1 MKKAISKYLSK
12 NDLFYGVL
20 IIILFLI
27 FRLVNLT
34 ILPVFCD
41 EAIYIRWA
49 QIMKSEPTL
58 RFLPLSDGKQPF
70 FMWLTIPFLKLF
82 SDPLFAGRFVSVL
95 AGFGSLVGIFFLSLI
110 LFNSKKFALFSSLI
124 YAILPYAVFFDRMA
138 LVDSLLNCLGIWTLL
153 LSVLLIKY
161 QRTDLAM
168 SGGIVLGAALITKS
182 PALFFALLFPFS
194 LILASFKKLNLISLG
209 KIFGL
214 WLIVYFFAFLIYNA
228 LRLGPNFQ
236 MIALRNKDYVFTLKE
251 VFSHPLDPL
260 RPHLNDVKEWFPN
273 LFTLPILLISL
284 GGLVLAIRSRKKES
298 LVLFLWFFIPLT
310 AQVLIAKVFN
320 SRYLFFTIFPLIIF
334 AGLFLETLFGK
345 IKKWW
350 AKVLVFL
357 IFFILALRY
366 DFLLLTDPSKAP
378 LTEEMKSGYLR
389 DWTSGYGIPEVRDFL
404 KKEAEKGKVVVGT
417 EGFFGTLPDGLQIY
431 FDKNP
436 NVTII
441 GVGLEFQEIPE
452 SLKEATLTTP
462 TYLVVNQSRL
472 RISGDANLDL
482 LLKIPKVAGPKG
494 QQDYLLLFKVK

>member
-1 MKKAISKYLSK
+1 MRKIISKHLNK
-12 NDLFYGVL
+12 NDFFYGVL

-27 FRLVNLT
+27 FRLINLT
-34 ILPVFCD
+34 VLPVFCD
-41 EAIYIRWA
+41 EAIYIRWS

-58 RFLPLSDGKQPF
+58 RFLPLSDGKQPL

-95 AGFGSLVGIFFLSLI
+95 AGFGSLLGIFFLSWS
-110 LFNSKKFALFSSLI
+110 LFKSRKTAFFSSLI
-124 YAILPYAVFFDRMA
+124 YAILPYSVFFDRMA

-161 QRTDLAM
+161 QRIDLAM
-168 SGGIVLGAALITKS
+168 VGGMVLGVALITKS
-182 PALFFALLFPFS
+182 PALFFALLFPLS
-194 LILASFKKLNLISLG
+194 LVLASFKKLNLNSLG

-236 MIALRNKDYVFTLKE
+236 MIALRNKDYVFSFPEIL
-251 VFSHPLDPL
+251 SHPLDPL
-260 RPHLNDVKEWFPN
+260 RPHLNDIKEWFPN
-273 LFTLPILLISL
+273 LFTFPILLVSL
-284 GGLVLAIRSRKKES
+284 GGLVLGIKSRKKES
-298 LVLFLWFFIPLT
+298 LILFLWFFVPLT
-310 AQVLIAKVFN
+310 TQVLIAKVFN

-334 AGLFLETLFGK
+334 AGLFLENLFAK
-345 IKKWW
+345 IKKRW
-350 AKVLVFL
+350 AKALVFL

-366 DFLLLTDPSKAP
+366 DFLLLTDSSKAP

-389 DWTSGYGIPEVRDFL
+389 DWTSGYGIPQVRDFI

-431 FDKNP
+431 FDKDP

-441 GVGLEFQEIPE
+441 GVGLEFQEVPQP
-452 SLKEATLTTP
+452 LKEAALTTP

-472 RISGDANLDL
+472 RIDNSCLKL
-482 LLKIPKVAGPKG
+482 IFKIPKVAGPKG
-494 QQDYLLLFKVK
+494 QDYLLLFKIE

>member
-1 MKKAISKYLSK
+1 MKKVINKYISK
-12 NDLFYGVL
+12 NEIFYGVF
-20 IIILFLI
+20 IIVLFLI
-27 FRLVNLT
+27 LRLLNLT

-49 QIMKSEPTL
+49 QIMRSEPTL
-58 RFLPLSDGKQPF
+58 RFLPLSDGKQPL

-82 SDPLFAGRFVSVL
+82 SDPLFAGRLVSVL
-95 AGFGSLVGIFFLSLI
+95 AGLGSLVGIFFLSWS
-110 LFNSKKFALFSSLI
+110 LFKSKKAAFFSSLI
-124 YAILPYAVFFDRMA
+124 YAVLPYSVFFDRMA
-138 LVDSLLNCLGIWTLL
+138 LVDSLLNCLGIWTLF

-168 SGGIVLGAALITKS
+168 VGGMILGAALITKS
-182 PALFFALLFPFS
+182 PALFFALLFPLS
-194 LILASFKKLNLISLG
+194 LILVSFKKLNLIYLG

-214 WLIVYFFAFLIYNA
+214 WLIVYFFAFLIYNI
-228 LRLGPNFQ
+228 LRVGPNFQ
-236 MIALRNKDYVFTLKE
+236 MIALRNKDYVFTFKE
-251 VFSHPLDPL
+251 VLSHPLDPL
-260 RPHLNDVKEWFPN
+260 RPHLNDIKEWFPN
-273 LFTLPILLISL
+273 LFTPPFLLISL
-284 GGLVLAIRSRKKES
+284 GGLFLGMKTRRKES
-298 LVLFLWFFIPLT
+298 LVLFLWCFVPLI

-334 AGLFLETLFGK
+334 AGLFLDSLFSK
-345 IKKWW
+345 IKKGWI
-350 AKVLVFL
+350 KTLVFL
-357 IFFILALRY
+357 VFFVLALRY

-404 KKEAEKGKVVVGT
+404 KKEAEKSEVVVGT

-441 GVGLEFQEIPE
+441 GVGLEFQEIPKP
-452 SLKEATLTTP
+452 LREAALTTP

-472 RISGDANLDL
+472 RISENANLDL
-482 LLKIPKVAGPKG
+482 LLKIPKVAGPRG
-494 QQDYLLLFKVK
+494 RDYLLLFKVK